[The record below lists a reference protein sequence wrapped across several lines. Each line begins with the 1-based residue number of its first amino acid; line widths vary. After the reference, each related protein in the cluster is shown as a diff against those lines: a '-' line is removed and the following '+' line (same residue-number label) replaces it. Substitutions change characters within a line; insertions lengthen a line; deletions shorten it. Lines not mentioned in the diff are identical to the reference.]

1 MRDRRAGSQDDTA
14 DPVGEGVHGFAVARF
29 AGMTTLELCVAE
41 GYRLPFDNSD
51 TPAVTRVKKA
61 PSYLGYPSLGD
72 DDGIFG
78 KRTGRA
84 VTSFKVD
91 SRRRPVWL
99 SRRTQR
105 PRDPTDDRAIPSDA
119 SSCAG
124 RRRGAESYPGVI
136 ERLYSLNALVAGEV
150 PGADLALDPLT
161 AIIENADAASLEAA
175 VIAYQSELVSQL
187 GGPANSVAF
196 FDDLVTRSLPDLGP
210 LLAAVEAAAPLDR
223 QSARDVLVS
232 RQVGPAE
239 VLLSAPAV
247 IAALPDG
254 TSRHMVAHLPVD
266 SLVIGLD
273 AGAITARGAG
283 FLQSNPAA
291 AGAYLAAGVGP
302 VQAVLAL
309 LLGEMDGQMSVL
321 GLIRAEFRPTGFQLG
336 FGFSLDAVGG
346 LIGVNRRADVDE
358 LRRRLSDGTAADSL
372 FGGTTSS
379 TAGILATLRALDRM
393 FPVALGSVVVGPTL
407 RLGWL
412 TVGTYSLARADVGV
426 ILELPRGRVVV
437 PGRVII
443 EVPGPSLPLVHLRL
457 DMLGEVDP
465 AARLL
470 AADAALVDSTVV
482 GAFSVNGT
490 AALRLSWGDAPYAVV
505 TVGGFYPG
513 FDPSPAVIPL
523 QRRISLVLSNP
534 IPAGLSIHAEG
545 YFAVG
550 AGTLQMGGSL
560 NVSFEI
566 AESGISGS
574 VGVDALV
581 QLSPLWFTA
590 TVTGSVQLHAFGIE
604 LMGVQV
610 RGDLTGPGPLVLTA
624 EARGEIL
631 GADVGGRNSFV
642 LSSSPGQTREPAPS
656 LADAVARQ
664 LNTSANVR
672 GEQGIDPDVVVV
684 EHPLP
689 TDVALVAPGLPVIWS
704 QEAFP
709 LGQAV
714 EKADGRLL
722 AQPAVVTVITGGT
735 STLVDRLLP
744 TASFMDLTDSEV
756 LSVQQFEER
765 PAGLRIQ
772 PIRQQSPDEET
783 APTDHLTIWLPPEI
797 GRAAKKSTWVRSR
810 LLVAAA
816 QLTRMGAT
824 LTEGVA
830 PSATV
835 TPDSWNVVMAGV
847 VTADGVPGGAAAH
860 ALRRHHAGAT
870 AMPKAAFEA
879 AIA

>member
-1 MRDRRAGSQDDTA
+1 MALQSQ
-14 DPVGEGVHGFAVARF
+14 RF

-41 GYRLPFDNSD
+41 GYRLPFNNSD
-51 TPAVTRVKKA
+51 TPAVTRVKEA
-61 PSYLGYPSLGD
+61 LSYLGYL
-72 DDGIFG
+72 
-78 KRTGRA
+78 
-84 VTSFKVD
+84 
-91 SRRRPVWL
+91 SRRRG
-99 SRRTQR
+99 RRDLWGAHRSCRHLFQDRQSTPPCLVEQELNV

-136 ERLYSLNALVAGEV
+136 ERLYSLNALVAEEV

-175 VIAYQSELVSQL
+175 VIAYRSELVSQL

-210 LLAAVEAAAPLDR
+210 LVAAVEAAAPLDR

-624 EARGEIL
+624 RGAGGNTRRRRRRAEFVRPVQLARPDA
-631 GADVGGRNSFV
+631 GAGAESCR
-642 LSSSPGQTREPAPS
+642 R
-656 LADAVARQ
+656 R
-664 LNTSANVR
+664 R
-672 GEQGIDPDVVVV
+672 
-684 EHPLP
+684 
-689 TDVALVAPGLPVIWS
+689 
-704 QEAFP
+704 
-709 LGQAV
+709 
-714 EKADGRLL
+714 
-722 AQPAVVTVITGGT
+722 
-735 STLVDRLLP
+735 P
-744 TASFMDLTDSEV
+744 TA
-756 LSVQQFEER
+756 QYER
-765 PAGLRIQ
+765 QCA
-772 PIRQQSPDEET
+772 
-783 APTDHLTIWLPPEI
+783 W
-797 GRAAKKSTWVRSR
+797 
-810 LLVAAA
+810 
-816 QLTRMGAT
+816 
-824 LTEGVA
+824 
-830 PSATV
+830 
-835 TPDSWNVVMAGV
+835 
-847 VTADGVPGGAAAH
+847 
-860 ALRRHHAGAT
+860 
-870 AMPKAAFEA
+870 
-879 AIA
+879 

>member
-1 MRDRRAGSQDDTA
+1 MALRTLLHSSTTSL
-14 DPVGEGVHGFAVARF
+14 PGVSLTSAR
-29 AGMTTLELCVAE
+29 CWPRSRPP
-41 GYRLPFDNSD
+41 RLWTVN
-51 TPAVTRVKKA
+51 
-61 PSYLGYPSLGD
+61 
-72 DDGIFG
+72 
-78 KRTGRA
+78 
-84 VTSFKVD
+84 
-91 SRRRPVWL
+91 
-99 SRRTQR
+99 
-105 PRDPTDDRAIPSDA
+105 
-119 SSCAG
+119 
-124 RRRGAESYPGVI
+124 RRG
-136 ERLYSLNALVAGEV
+136 
-150 PGADLALDPLT
+150 
-161 AIIENADAASLEAA
+161 
-175 VIAYQSELVSQL
+175 
-187 GGPANSVAF
+187 
-196 FDDLVTRSLPDLGP
+196 
-210 LLAAVEAAAPLDR
+210 
-223 QSARDVLVS
+223 DVLVS

-291 AGAYLAAGVGP
+291 AGVYLAAGVGP

-624 EARGEIL
+624 EARGKYS
-631 GADVGGRNSFV
+631 APTSAGGIRSSCPARPARRGSRRRV
-642 LSSSPGQTREPAPS
+642 LPTPSPDSSIRAPMCVVSRASIPMSLSSSIRY
-656 LADAVARQ
+656 R
-664 LNTSANVR
+664 
-672 GEQGIDPDVVVV
+672 
-684 EHPLP
+684 P
-689 TDVALVAPGLPVIWS
+689 T
-704 QEAFP
+704 
-709 LGQAV
+709 
-714 EKADGRLL
+714 
-722 AQPAVVTVITGGT
+722 
-735 STLVDRLLP
+735 
-744 TASFMDLTDSEV
+744 
-756 LSVQQFEER
+756 
-765 PAGLRIQ
+765 
-772 PIRQQSPDEET
+772 
-783 APTDHLTIWLPPEI
+783 
-797 GRAAKKSTWVRSR
+797 
-810 LLVAAA
+810 
-816 QLTRMGAT
+816 
-824 LTEGVA
+824 
-830 PSATV
+830 
-835 TPDSWNVVMAGV
+835 
-847 VTADGVPGGAAAH
+847 
-860 ALRRHHAGAT
+860 
-870 AMPKAAFEA
+870 
-879 AIA
+879 